1 MRNPALSEALLL
13 GLRIRFVAVALVLCG
28 ACLLV
33 TRQSPAPVEPQR
45 AETID
50 FDALRAQTAV
60 ALETLQQSRER
71 QLASVARTA
80 F

>member
-1 MRNPALSEALLL
+1 MRV
-13 GLRIRFVAVALVLCG
+13 RFVAIALVFCG
-28 ACLLV
+28 AYLSATPQLP
-33 TRQSPAPVEPQR
+33 TPAEPQH

-50 FDALRAQTAV
+50 FDALRAQAAA

>member
-1 MRNPALSEALLL
+1 LHGKE
-13 GLRIRFVAVALVLCG
+13 VALDKL
-28 ACLLV
+28 
-33 TRQSPAPVEPQR
+33 TPQSPAPVEPQR

-50 FDALRAQTAV
+50 FDALRAQAAV

-71 QLASVARTA
+71 QLAFVARTA

>member
-1 MRNPALSEALLL
+1 VFFCCLCFA
-13 GLRIRFVAVALVLCG
+13 CG
-28 ACLLV
+28 ACLIA
-33 TRQSPAPVEPQR
+33 TPKSPAPAELQQ

-50 FDALRAQTAV
+50 FDALRAQAAV

-71 QLASVARTA
+71 QLASVARAA

>member
-1 MRNPALSEALLL
+1 MRV
-13 GLRIRFVAVALVLCG
+13 RFAVVALVFCG
-28 ACLLV
+28 ACLLA
-33 TRQSPAPVEPQR
+33 TPKSPVPAEPQR

-50 FDALRAQTAV
+50 FDALRAQAAV

-71 QLASVARTA
+71 QLASVARST

>member
-1 MRNPALSEALLL
+1 MFFLLPVLLL
-13 GLRIRFVAVALVLCG
+13 ACG
-28 ACLLV
+28 ACLIA
-33 TRQSPAPVEPQR
+33 TPKSPAPAELQQ

-50 FDALRAQTAV
+50 FDALRAQAAV

-71 QLASVARTA
+71 QLASVARAA

>member
-1 MRNPALSEALLL
+1 MRWRL
-13 GLRIRFVAVALVLCG
+13 AVVTLIACG
-28 ACLLV
+28 ACLFG
-33 TRQSPAPVEPQR
+33 TPQSPTPAEPQR

-50 FDALRAQTAV
+50 FDALRAQAAA

>member
-1 MRNPALSEALLL
+1 MRVLFVACALL
-13 GLRIRFVAVALVLCG
+13 ACG
-28 ACLLV
+28 ACLIA
-33 TRQSPAPVEPQR
+33 TPKSPAPAELQQ

-50 FDALRAQTAV
+50 FDALRAQAAI

-71 QLASVARTA
+71 QLASVARAA

>member
-1 MRNPALSEALLL
+1 L
-13 GLRIRFVAVALVLCG
+13 
-28 ACLLV
+28 
-33 TRQSPAPVEPQR
+33 QQ

-50 FDALRAQTAV
+50 FDALRAQAAV

-71 QLASVARTA
+71 QLASVARAA

>member
-1 MRNPALSEALLL
+1 
-13 GLRIRFVAVALVLCG
+13 LCRSFSNKTQHSRAENG
-28 ACLLV
+28 R
-33 TRQSPAPVEPQR
+33 RQSPAPVEPQR

-50 FDALRAQTAV
+50 FDALRAQAAV

-71 QLASVARTA
+71 RLASAARTA